1 MVECSLTY
9 VKPHSTIRANS
20 RTAPAPATMRTGNE
34 AHGGLVGSPEA
45 ARRSIGA
52 VLAALRKSAKLTQ
65 EQTAGLMGTN
75 QSNLSHMEAGRRAP
89 TVAQLKL
96 LLKELEERG
105 VEVGGET
112 REELLNLAGASRY
125 PNWWAHQFGGTAVP
139 EYARSFINLE
149 RGAAEKCTYD
159 AERVPG
165 LLQTEAVVRTLF
177 ATTADLVDLDA
188 AEVRHRVKVRL
199 ARQEVLTRTD
209 PAPLRLRAVVN
220 EAVLHRPI
228 GSPELMREQLLH
240 MVKVAGLPNVTLQV
254 LPFSAGPHPA
264 SGVSFELLRQPG
276 QGEPEIVYQEGLT
289 TATYLD
295 RPEDVRGHMLAYDRV
310 SAAALD
316 PVESLT
322 LIASVADEYLRPRGA
337 L

>member
-1 MVECSLTY
+1 M
-9 VKPHSTIRANS
+9 
-20 RTAPAPATMRTGNE
+20 
-34 AHGGLVGSPEA
+34 GSPQS

-52 VLAALRKSAKLTQ
+52 ALKALRKNAGLTQ
-65 EQTAGLMGTN
+65 DETAGLMGTN
-75 QSNLSHMEAGRRAP
+75 QSNLSSMEAGRRAP
-89 TVAQLKL
+89 TLPQLKL
-96 LLKELEERG
+96 LLKELAELG
-105 VEVGGET
+105 VDVGDET

-165 LLQTEAVVRTLF
+165 LMQTEAVVRTLF
-177 ATTADLVDLDA
+177 ATTADLVDLGA

-199 ARQEVLTRTD
+199 ARQEVLTRSD
-209 PAPLRLRAVVN
+209 PAPLALHAVIN
-220 EAVLHRPI
+220 EAVLRRPI

-264 SGVSFELLRQPG
+264 SGVSFELLRQPD
-276 QGEPEIVYQEGLT
+276 QDEPEIVYQEGLT

-295 RPEDVRGHMLAYDRV
+295 RPEDVRRHMLAYDRV
-310 SAAALD
+310 SAVALD
-316 PVESLT
+316 PVESIA
-322 LIASVADEYLRPRGA
+322 LIASIADGYLTPRGA